1 MRCLQEEMDCIK
13 TPSPTPPEKVSVL
26 QKTISARVPPQ
37 LKYNPEIEL
46 STDTEDSASES
57 SEKHQHDY
65 VKLEEVLKT
74 VIDEDIRDKVLELF
88 KNLSKERELAVLE
101 TRLKDQDRITELERR
116 NSQLE
121 RENSDLKKELEDLRV
136 QAENNNQP
144 LTIRDNI
151 IVKDSSTELV
161 TSSSIIQSP
170 PASVEKEPA
179 SPTTPAQKSVIAS
192 VLNGVASSS
201 AEAEV
206 IKTAPEWS
214 VIVMRT
220 RLRGITL

>member
-1 MRCLQEEMDCIK
+1 M
-13 TPSPTPPEKVSVL
+13 L
-26 QKTISARVPPQ
+26 QKTISSRIPPQ

-74 VIDEDIRDKVLELF
+74 VIDEDIREKVLELF

-121 RENSDLKKELEDLRV
+121 RENSDLKKELEDLR
-136 QAENNNQP
+136 AENNNKP

-151 IVKDSSTELV
+151 IVKDSSAELV

-192 VLNGVASSS
+192 VASVSNGVASSS

-206 IKTAPEWS
+206 IKTAPE
-214 VIVMRT
+214 
-220 RLRGITL
+220 

>member
-1 MRCLQEEMDCIK
+1 M
-13 TPSPTPPEKVSVL
+13 L
-26 QKTISARVPPQ
+26 QKTISSRIPPQ

-74 VIDEDIRDKVLELF
+74 VIDEDIREKVLELF

-136 QAENNNQP
+136 QAENNNKP
-144 LTIRDNI
+144 PTIRDNI

-170 PASVEKEPA
+170 SASVDKEPA

-192 VLNGVASSS
+192 VASVSNGVASSS

-206 IKTAPEWS
+206 IKTAPE
-214 VIVMRT
+214 
-220 RLRGITL
+220 